1 MLLESLYTGMFRYV
15 PLVLKNSLRNRRRS
29 ILTILSIGA
38 SICLLGVL
46 LAMYQMFY
54 FREASPEQA
63 LRLITMNRISLANP
77 LPVSYRERIK
87 QVPGVREVM
96 VTQWFGGTYKDARE
110 MRNFFA
116 RFAIEPEKLFS
127 MYPEY
132 QIPEDQRKAFVAE
145 RTACV
150 VGRPLAER
158 LGFKLGDRIAIVGDI
173 YPVTLEFTLRGIYDA
188 PRDNENMFFH
198 LDYLRESVSERRRDY
213 VGGFIILAENAEAV
227 PRISKAV
234 DAMFRNSPQQTKTD
248 TERAFELSFLSYL
261 GNVKM
266 FLLSICGAL
275 TFTVLLVSA
284 NTMAMSVR
292 ERIREIGILKTLG
305 YTPAAIL
312 GIIVGESV
320 VIALVGGVLGLL
332 LASGFCG
339 LIAQSPILFADV
351 KALAVTP
358 PVAAIGLSLAAFIGV
373 ISCAVP
379 AWSASRR
386 PIVEALRVAD

>member
-1 MLLESLYTGMFRYV
+1 MLLESLYTRMLRYA

-29 ILTILSIGA
+29 VLTILSIAA

-54 FREASPEQA
+54 YREVSPEQA
-63 LRLITMNRISLANP
+63 LRLITMNRVSLANP
-77 LPVSYRERIK
+77 LPISYRERIR
-87 QVPGVREVM
+87 QVPGVREVAAM
-96 VTQWFGGTYKDARE
+96 QWFGGSYKDARD
-110 MRNFFA
+110 MKNFFA
-116 RFAIEPEKLFS
+116 RFAVEPEKLFP

-132 QIPEDQRKAFVAE
+132 HMPEEQKKAFLAE
-145 RTACV
+145 RTACM

-158 LGFKLGDRIAIVGDI
+158 LGFKLGDRMTIVGDI
-173 YPVTLEFTLRGIYDA
+173 FPVTLEFTVRGIYDA

-198 LDYLRESVSERRRDY
+198 LEYLRESLPPGRRDQ
-213 VGGFIILAENAEAV
+213 VGTFLIVAENAEAV
-227 PRISKAV
+227 PQVSKAV
-234 DAMFRNSPQQTKTD
+234 DALFRNSPHQTKTD

-275 TFTVLLVSA
+275 TFTILLVSA

-305 YTPAAIL
+305 YAPAAIL
-312 GIIVGESV
+312 GIILGESV
-320 VIALVGGVLGLL
+320 VIALIGGALGLL
-332 LASGFCG
+332 FAAGICG
-339 LIAQSPILFADV
+339 LIAQSPILFVDL
-351 KALAVTP
+351 KALSVQP
-358 PVAAIGLSLAAFIGV
+358 SVAAIGLALAAFIGV
-373 ISCAVP
+373 VSCAVP

-386 PIVEALRVAD
+386 PIVDALRVTD

>member
-1 MLLESLYTGMFRYV
+1 MLRYV
-15 PLVLKNSLRNRRRS
+15 PLVVKNSLRNRRRS
-29 ILTILSIGA
+29 ILTILSIAA

-46 LAMYQMFY
+46 LAIYQMFY
-54 FREASPEQA
+54 FRDAAPEQA

-77 LPVSYRERIK
+77 LPISYRERIK

-96 VTQWFGGTYKDARE
+96 VTQWFGGTYKDARD

-116 RFAIEPEKLFS
+116 RFAIEPEKIFG

-132 QIPEDQRKAFVAE
+132 RIPEDQKKAFLE
-145 RTACV
+145 GRTACV

-158 LGFKLGDRIAIVGDI
+158 LGFKLGDRITLVGDI
-173 YPVTLEFTLRGIYDA
+173 FPVTLELTLRGIYDA

-198 LDYLRESVSERRRDY
+198 LEYLRESLPLERRDQ
-213 VGGFIILAENAEAV
+213 VGSFVILAESAPAV
-227 PRISKAV
+227 PEVSKAV

-261 GNVKM
+261 GNVKA

-275 TFTVLLVSA
+275 TFTILLVSA

-312 GIIVGESV
+312 GIILGESV
-320 VIALVGGVLGLL
+320 VIALIGGALGLL
-332 LASGFCG
+332 LAAGICG
-339 LIAQSPILFADV
+339 LIARSPTLFADM
-351 KALAVTP
+351 KSLAVNP
-358 PVAAIGLSLAAFIGV
+358 PVALIGLTLAAFIGV
-373 ISCAVP
+373 VSCLAP